1 MKHANAIAIG
11 GVWRHASEENFN
23 NLCSCRDCTLGHFQ
37 SNTDRSLL
45 Y

>member
-1 MKHANAIAIG
+1 MKHANAIG
-11 GVWRHASEENFN
+11 GVWGHASEENVN

-37 SNTDRSLL
+37 SNTDQSLQ